1 MRFKNGNGWDTW
13 VFPVGLKLPGVFV
26 LPKIAKGVEGGG
38 DLSVRTL
45 VFDDSSRLL
54 DARRRLEHDE
64 NNDSLSL

>member
-1 MRFKNGNGWDTW
+1 MSGHTW

-45 VFDDSSRLL
+45 VCLMIAIEATGCL
-54 DARRRLEHDE
+54 QAAQ
-64 NNDSLSL
+64 N